1 MSAPGRNDPCPCGSG
16 KKFKHCHLVRA
27 QPSTGITPQDRSAAF
42 DALLRYSGR
51 DEFMEVVEDATLMWA
66 GDDIEDL
73 GDVDDALDSILEF
86 DTSRDTF
93 FEWLFFDLP
102 LDDRRTLSEHFLERR
117 GRSLHPRVDDYIRL
131 MQSTH
136 LHPYQVREAR
146 PGEGLR
152 LRDLWTKAEIDVT
165 ERTASNQLV
174 VWDVLV
180 ARVHTHGDGTAQLE
194 GSSLL
199 LPASV
204 ASMLIKALKSEH
216 RRLVRKRPDLAAVDF
231 FKMVGPV
238 FHLFWY
244 DHVAMATPPD
254 MRTVE
259 GDPITSS
266 TLVFDVP
273 RAGDA
278 LVTLLL
284 QPDFEPAGVG
294 EAIWYEAASNPPRI
308 LGEVSCDQGS
318 LTLVTFSRERA
329 ARGRARMEAL
339 LGPLAVLHEEHT
351 AAPARASNAAEPSP
365 SGTTADVLNAHDVPE
380 LAEFLAQRDRAWL
393 DLQIPALDGATPRAA
408 ARDRRLRPRLVEL
421 LIGIENGQARMALD
435 GHGRDIAWMWTELG
449 ITRP

>member
-1 MSAPGRNDPCPCGSG
+1 MTAPGRNDLCPCGSG
-16 KKFKHCHLVRA
+16 KKFKHCHLARA

-66 GDDIEDL
+66 GEDIEDL
-73 GDVDDALDSILEF
+73 GDVEDALDSILEF
-86 DTSRDTF
+86 ETSRDTF
-93 FEWLFFDLP
+93 FDWLFFDLP

-131 MQSTH
+131 MQGTH
-136 LHPYQVREAR
+136 LHPYQVRETR

-165 ERTASNQLV
+165 ERTASRQLV

-180 ARVHTHGDGTAQLE
+180 ARVHTHGDGSAQLE

-204 ASMLIKALKSEH
+204 APMLMKALKSEH
-216 RRLVRKRPDLAAVDF
+216 RRLVRKRPDLATTEF

-238 FHLFWY
+238 FHLCWY
-244 DHVAMATPPD
+244 DNVAMAAPPE
-254 MRTVE
+254 MRTAE
-259 GDPITSS
+259 GDPVTSS

-273 RAGDA
+273 RAGEA
-278 LVTLLL
+278 LVRLLL

-294 EAIWYEAASNPPRI
+294 EAVWCEPDSDSPRI
-308 LGEVSCDQGS
+308 LGQVSCDQGR

-351 AAPARASNAAEPSP
+351 AAPAKASNVAEP
-365 SGTTADVLNAHDVPE
+365 SGTTPDVLNAHDVPE

-393 DLQIPALDGATPRAA
+393 DLEIPALDGATPRVAA
-408 ARDRRLRPRLVEL
+408 KDRRLRSRLVEL
-421 LIGIENGQARMALD
+421 LIGIENGQARLALA
-435 GHGRDIAWMWTELG
+435 GHGRDITWMWDELG
-449 ITRP
+449 LKRP

>member
-1 MSAPGRNDPCPCGSG
+1 MTAPGRNDPCPCGSG

-66 GDDIEDL
+66 GEDIEDL

-93 FEWLFFDLP
+93 FDWLFFDLP
-102 LDDRRTLSEHFLERR
+102 LDDRRSLSEHFLERR

-152 LRDLWTKAEIDVT
+152 LRDLWTKAEINVT
-165 ERTASNQLV
+165 ERTASHQLV

-204 ASMLIKALKSEH
+204 ASMLIKALKVEH
-216 RRLVRKRPDLAAVDF
+216 RRLVRKRPDLATADF

-254 MRTVE
+254 LRTVE
-259 GDPITSS
+259 GDSVTSS
-266 TLVFDVP
+266 TVVFDVP

-284 QPDFEPAGVG
+284 KPDFEPAGVG
-294 EAIWYEAASNPPRI
+294 EAVWCEPDSDPRRI
-308 LGEVSCDQGS
+308 LGQVSCDQGK
-318 LTLVTFSRERA
+318 LTLTTFSRERA

-339 LGPLAVLHEEHT
+339 LGPLRLVREAHT
-351 AAPARASNAAEPSP
+351 EAGSPREASPGARR
-365 SGTTADVLNAHDVPE
+365 AHHDDIEMSAVPE
-380 LAEFLAQRDRAWL
+380 LAAYLDQRDRAWL
-393 DLQIPALDGATPRAA
+393 DLEIPALDGVTPRAA
-408 ARDRRLRPRLVEL
+408 AMNRRLRPRLVEL
-421 LIGIENGQARMALD
+421 LVDIENRQARLALQ
-435 GHGRDIAWMWTELG
+435 GQGRDTTWMWDELG
-449 ITRP
+449 LKRP